1 MILAN
6 KQTQRSME
14 QSRDPRNKHT
24 HICQLIYDKGGE
36 NIQWGKDSLFN
47 KWCWENWTVTC
58 KSMKLDHYLTPYTN
72 IKSKWVKDLNLRVET
87 MKLLEANIGSMLLD
101 FGLGDDFKSLIPKAK
116 ATKAKINKCDYIKP
130 KSFCIAKEIINKMKR
145 QPTEWE
151 KILQIIYLIRG

>member
-47 KWCWENWTVTC
+47 KWCWENWTATC
-58 KSMKLDHYLTPYTN
+58 ERMKLEHSPIPFTKIN
-72 IKSKWVKDLNLRVET
+72 SKWIKDLNV
-87 MKLLEANIGSMLLD
+87 KLDTIKFLE
-101 FGLGDDFKSLIPKAK
+101 
-116 ATKAKINKCDYIKP
+116 
-130 KSFCIAKEIINKMKR
+130 
-145 QPTEWE
+145 E
-151 KILQIIYLIRG
+151 KIGRILSDIIVEYFFGSIS